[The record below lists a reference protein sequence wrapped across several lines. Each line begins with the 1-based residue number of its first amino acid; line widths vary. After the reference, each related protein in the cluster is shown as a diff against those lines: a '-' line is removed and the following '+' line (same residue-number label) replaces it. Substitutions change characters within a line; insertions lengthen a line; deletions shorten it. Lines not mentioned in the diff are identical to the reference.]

1 MRLLLSLAFVFTLAS
16 APFAQ
21 SGVEGSWTLTFQTPN
36 GAREA
41 SAVMKVD
48 GSKLIGTISSEAGE
62 AKFEGTVKGNT
73 FKVALEVQTPN
84 GVLTIG
90 INGEVDGDAMKG
102 TMDFGQGTGEFTG
115 TRKKVAAG
123 L

>member
-1 MRLLLSLAFVFTLAS
+1 MAFVLALAGS
-16 APFAQ
+16 VFAQ
-21 SGVEGSWTLTFQTPN
+21 SGVAGNWTLTFQTPN

-48 GSKLIGTISSEAGE
+48 GSKLTGAILSEAGE

-73 FKVALEVQTPN
+73 FNITLDVQTPN
-84 GVLTIG
+84 GNLSIG
-90 INGEVDGDAMKG
+90 INGEVEGDTMKG

-115 TRKKVAAG
+115 ARKKS
-123 L
+123 

>member
-1 MRLLLSLAFVFTLAS
+1 MRFLLSLAFVFTLAS
-16 APFAQ
+16 SSFAQ
-21 SGVEGSWTLTFQTPN
+21 SGVAGNWTLTFQTPN

-41 SAVMKVD
+41 NAVMKVD
-48 GSKLIGTISSEAGE
+48 GDKLVGTILSEAGE

-73 FKVALEVQTPN
+73 FKISLDVQTPN
-84 GVLTIG
+84 GTFTIG

-115 TRKKVAAG
+115 TRKKA
-123 L
+123 

>member
-1 MRLLLSLAFVFTLAS
+1 MRFLLSMAFVFTLAS
-16 APFAQ
+16 SAFAQ
-21 SGVEGSWTLTFQTPN
+21 AGVDGNWTLTFQTPN

-48 GSKLIGTISSEAGE
+48 GSKLTGTIASEAGE

-73 FKVALEVQTPN
+73 FKVSLDVQTPN
-84 GVLTIG
+84 GVITIG
-90 INGEVDGDAMKG
+90 INGEVDGDSMKG

-115 TRKKVAAG
+115 TRKKA
-123 L
+123 